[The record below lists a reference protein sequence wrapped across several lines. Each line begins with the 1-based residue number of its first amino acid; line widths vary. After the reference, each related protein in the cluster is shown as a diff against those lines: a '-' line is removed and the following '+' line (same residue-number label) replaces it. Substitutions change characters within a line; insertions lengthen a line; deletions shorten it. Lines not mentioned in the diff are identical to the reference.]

1 MLELLI
7 NPISTLLDKFI
18 PDADEKAK
26 LAHEI
31 ATLAQKQAHESAI
44 AQVRVNEV
52 QAAHGSLFVAGAR
65 PFILWV
71 CGFAFAYHFIVQPII
86 ITASRFYGLEID
98 YPEFDMA
105 SLMTVLGGILGL
117 GGLRSYEKRHGVSR
131 EKM

>member
-7 NPISTLLDKFI
+7 TPISNILDKFI

-31 ATLAQKQAHESAI
+31 ATLAQKQAHESAM
-44 AQVRVNEV
+44 AQVKVNEKEA
-52 QAAHGSLFVAGAR
+52 QHRSIFVAGAR

-71 CGFAFAYHFIVQPII
+71 CGFAFAYHFILQPII
-86 ITASRFYGLEID
+86 ITASRLYGVEIE
-98 YPEFDMA
+98 YPEFDMT

-117 GGLRSYEKRHGVSR
+117 GGLRSYEKKHGVSR